1 MEMEKSEN
9 SELNRLIHQALASNS
24 NMKVPSGLTEK
35 TIQRLEKKIL
45 LKELVLELSVKIG
58 IVSGSLLLLTGIF
71 VWINGNKVITR
82 IYQFVL
88 NHSQQFLSI
97 LILGLITI
105 LIDQIGLKYYQTV
118 KKEKRI
124 SGHVPNQ

>member
-71 VWINGNKVITR
+71 VWINGNKVITG

>member
-1 MEMEKSEN
+1 MEKSEN